1 MWVQGDKKHLKNIP
15 KNKERSHSRLTRSL
29 TAKSI
34 HKKTHHH
41 ECGQK
46 CSSCSEDSD
55 TLIQG
60 HFVGLTV
67 FIALLIH
74 RHTYL
79 WWLLWWVWLGILFI
93 CIPKLWETHIIIRI
107 YVLAWTVT
115 AEDKQKR
122 NTRNSCSKRWQQ
134 NSSTLDHTA
143 KQWAETHKKK
153 N

>member
-15 KNKERSHSRLTRSL
+15 KNKEGSHSRLTRSL

-67 FIALLIH
+67 FIPLLIH
-74 RHTYL
+74 RHICDDYCDEYGLVSYSFVSQNYEKHT
-79 WWLLWWVWLGILFI
+79 LL
-93 CIPKLWETHIIIRI
+93 
-107 YVLAWTVT
+107 
-115 AEDKQKR
+115 
-122 NTRNSCSKRWQQ
+122 
-134 NSSTLDHTA
+134 
-143 KQWAETHKKK
+143 
-153 N
+153 